1 MAVPNIR
8 IDIASEFRDKGF
20 KQASKASFG
29 LEKQFKQLGKTFLTV
44 FSVAAITKFGKESVR
59 AFKEE
64 ELAANRFEQA
74 LKGVNLGF
82 ATPAIENYLESLERS
97 TAVTKG
103 ELRPAFQ
110 TLAQTTRSI
119 NKSQDILATAL
130 DVSAGSGYDLQTV
143 VNDLSR
149 AYLGNN
155 TSLAKYNIGLTKAE
169 LRTTRFNDVQELLN
183 KQFAGQKAAQLDTYA
198 GKVAF
203 IGAAYERMQTTV
215 GEGLVDAFGM
225 LAGENGIAGT
235 TAAMEEFGTITADV
249 MRGIGY
255 YVGLVTSQIGGEGG
269 LLNKLQSV
277 AMTGNPLA
285 IALFALQKAG
295 QKTRP
300 LFFPT
305 AGIGQPGID
314 AKNRAIEEAAI
325 KRQKELEA
333 LRLKSIKQQE
343 KINRLKQISQ
353 KIDKAASKF
362 DERRIQIAAALQGN
376 ISEEERRRLLELQ
389 TIEELKQAI
398 QEQDVDKAEKLLERL
413 DVLQSQT
420 ETLAE
425 TLINLKAGD
434 PFDAWDEAFANINK
448 QVTDL
453 SKINP
458 FASYAPTLLIVG
470 QTLSGLYQQVLGIQ
484 SQVAALLSQAQ
495 SKSAS
500 TAAAVAS
507 AQSEEADAAKIAAD
521 AAAQAAARATE
532 AAAKAQAEA
541 AAAAAKAAAE
551 RAAAEAAAAA
561 AKSAEEKAAADA
573 AVAAAKAAEEAA
585 KAFQEAAD
593 AAAAAA
599 ATETESV
606 VAAEESAA
614 LAAATY
620 ARTIEEEAAKAAQEA
635 GVIAAASVASIT
647 GSPTAIA
654 AGESGIIGA
663 ISASRPVVVINVAG
677 SVIAQ
682 EDLVDV
688 VQEGILNN
696 SRSGGGV
703 TRYSETAI

>member
-1 MAVPNIR
+1 MALSDEQIK
-8 IDIASEFRDKGF
+8 IIIAAELKKQGFDKAKKATNQLEDNF
-20 KQASKASFG
+20 KK
-29 LEKQFKQLGKTFLTV
+29 LGRTVATV
-44 FSVAAITKFGKESVR
+44 FSVAVITKFAKESVR

-64 ELAANRFEQA
+64 EVAANRFEQA

-82 ATPAIENYLESLERS
+82 ATPAIEDYLESLERA

-225 LAGENGIAGT
+225 LSGENGIAGAT
-235 TAAMEEFGTITADV
+235 GAMEEFGSITADV
-249 MRGIGY
+249 FRGLGY
-255 YVGLVTSQIGGEGG
+255 YIGLVTSQFGGKEGLMNRILG
-269 LLNKLQSV
+269 T

-285 IALFALQKAG
+285 ALIVALQKAG
-295 QKTRP
+295 QKQNTLVTP
-300 LFFPT
+300 FYQL
-305 AGIGQPGID
+305 GIGQPGID

-353 KIDKAASKF
+353 KINVAAAKY

-376 ISEEERRRLLELQ
+376 ISDEERRRLLELQ
-389 TIEELKQAI
+389 TIEDLKQAI

-413 DVLQSQT
+413 DKLQSQT

-425 TLINLKAGD
+425 TLVGLEAGD
-434 PFDAWDEAFANINK
+434 PFAKWETYFDKADELVN
-448 QVTDL
+448 
-453 SKINP
+453 
-458 FASYAPTLLIVG
+458 
-470 QTLSGLYQQVLGIQ
+470 GLVAKLKGIQ
-484 SQVAALLSQAQ
+484 SEVNKLLEDAQA
-495 SKSAS
+495 KSMS
-500 TAAAVAS
+500 AAANVF
-507 AQSEEADAAKIAAD
+507 
-521 AAAQAAARATE
+521 AAQQDKATAYKEAARATAVSANIAASQAASAIAE
-532 AAAKAQAEA
+532 ASAELAAAQTPEEKAVAQAFLEGA
-541 AAAAAKAAAE
+541 T
-551 RAAAEAAAAA
+551 
-561 AKSAEEKAAADA
+561 AAADA
-573 AVAAAKAAEEAA
+573 AKVL
-585 KAFQEAAD
+585 Q
-593 AAAAAA
+593 
-599 ATETESV
+599 ESV
-606 VAAEESAA
+606 VAAEEAAA
-614 LAAATY
+614 LAELDVARNLEQQGLEAMFAAGVPAQTIINMY
-620 ARTIEEEAAKAAQEA
+620 VEGNAVTTQDLADTITDLQYNQQRSGRRTIYSAR
-635 GVIAAASVASIT
+635 
-647 GSPTAIA
+647 AI
-654 AGESGIIGA
+654 
-663 ISASRPVVVINVAG
+663 
-677 SVIAQ
+677 
-682 EDLVDV
+682 
-688 VQEGILNN
+688 
-696 SRSGGGV
+696 
-703 TRYSETAI
+703 

>member
-1 MAVPNIR
+1 MALSDEQIK
-8 IDIASEFRDKGF
+8 IIIAAELKKQGFDKAKKATNQLEDNF
-20 KQASKASFG
+20 KK
-29 LEKQFKQLGKTFLTV
+29 LGRTVATV
-44 FSVAAITKFGKESVR
+44 FSVAVITKFAKESVR

-64 ELAANRFEQA
+64 EVAANRFEQA

-82 ATPAIENYLESLERS
+82 ATPAIEDYLESLERA

-225 LAGENGIAGT
+225 LSGENGIAGAT
-235 TAAMEEFGTITADV
+235 GAMEEFGTITADV
-249 MRGIGY
+249 FRGLGFYIGQ
-255 YVGLVTSQIGGEGG
+255 VTSQIGGSGG
-269 LLNKLQSV
+269 LMAAITGT

-285 IALFALQKAG
+285 ALIVALQKAG

-376 ISEEERRRLLELQ
+376 ISDEERRRLLELQ

-413 DVLQSQT
+413 EVLQNET
-420 ETLAE
+420 ESLAE
-425 TLINLKAGD
+425 TLVNLEAGD
-434 PFDAWDEAFANINK
+434 PFAKWKDYFDKADALVNSLVAK
-448 QVTDL
+448 L
-453 SKINP
+453 K
-458 FASYAPTLLIVG
+458 
-470 QTLSGLYQQVLGIQ
+470 GIQ
-484 SQVAALLSQAQ
+484 SEVNKLLEDAQAR
-495 SKSAS
+495 SM
-500 TAAAVAS
+500 AAAANVF
-507 AQSEEADAAKIAAD
+507 
-521 AAAQAAARATE
+521 AAQQDKATAYKEAARATAVSADIAASQAASAIAE
-532 AAAKAQAEA
+532 ASAQLAAAQTPQEKAVAQAFLEGA
-541 AAAAAKAAAE
+541 T
-551 RAAAEAAAAA
+551 
-561 AKSAEEKAAADA
+561 AAADA
-573 AVAAAKAAEEAA
+573 AKVL
-585 KAFQEAAD
+585 Q
-593 AAAAAA
+593 
-599 ATETESV
+599 ESV
-606 VAAEESAA
+606 VAAEEAAA
-614 LAAATY
+614 LAELDVARNLEQQGLEAMFAAGVPAQTIINMY
-620 ARTIEEEAAKAAQEA
+620 VEGNAVTTQDLADTITDLQYNQQRSGRRTIYSAR
-635 GVIAAASVASIT
+635 
-647 GSPTAIA
+647 AI
-654 AGESGIIGA
+654 
-663 ISASRPVVVINVAG
+663 
-677 SVIAQ
+677 
-682 EDLVDV
+682 
-688 VQEGILNN
+688 
-696 SRSGGGV
+696 
-703 TRYSETAI
+703 

>member
-1 MAVPNIR
+1 MALSEEQIKVV
-8 IDIASEFRDKGF
+8 IAAELKKQGFDKAKKATNQLEDNF
-20 KQASKASFG
+20 KK
-29 LEKQFKQLGKTFLTV
+29 LGRTVATV
-44 FSVAAITKFGKESVR
+44 FSVAVITKFAKESVR

-64 ELAANRFEQA
+64 EVAANRFEQA

-82 ATPAIENYLESLERS
+82 ATPAIEDYLESLERA

-198 GKVAF
+198 GKVSF
-203 IGAAYERMQTTV
+203 ISAAYERMQTTV

-225 LAGENGIAGT
+225 LSGENGIAGA
-235 TAAMEEFGTITADV
+235 TAAMEDFGTITADV
-249 MRGIGY
+249 MRGLGY
-255 YVGLVTSQIGGEGG
+255 YIGQVTSQLGGRGG
-269 LLNKLQSV
+269 LMASIQGT

-285 IALFALQKAG
+285 ALIVALQKAG
-295 QKTRP
+295 EKTRP

-353 KIDKAASKF
+353 KIDKAAAKF

-389 TIEELKQAI
+389 TIEDLKQAI

-413 DVLQSQT
+413 DKLQSQT

-425 TLINLKAGD
+425 TLVGLEAGD
-434 PFDAWDEAFANINK
+434 PFAKWETYFDKADALVN
-448 QVTDL
+448 
-453 SKINP
+453 
-458 FASYAPTLLIVG
+458 
-470 QTLSGLYQQVLGIQ
+470 GLVAKLKGIQ
-484 SQVAALLSQAQ
+484 SEVNKLLEDAQAR
-495 SKSAS
+495 SM
-500 TAAAVAS
+500 AAAANVF
-507 AQSEEADAAKIAAD
+507 
-521 AAAQAAARATE
+521 AAQQDKATAYKEAARATAVSADIAASQAASAIAE
-532 AAAKAQAEA
+532 ASAELAAAQTPQEKAVAQAFLDGA
-541 AAAAAKAAAE
+541 T
-551 RAAAEAAAAA
+551 
-561 AKSAEEKAAADA
+561 AAADA
-573 AVAAAKAAEEAA
+573 AKVL
-585 KAFQEAAD
+585 Q
-593 AAAAAA
+593 
-599 ATETESV
+599 ESV
-606 VAAEESAA
+606 VAAEEAAA
-614 LAAATY
+614 LAELDVARNLEQQGLEAMFAAGVPAQTIINMY
-620 ARTIEEEAAKAAQEA
+620 VEGNAVTTQDLADTITDLQYNQQRSGRRTIYSAR
-635 GVIAAASVASIT
+635 
-647 GSPTAIA
+647 AI
-654 AGESGIIGA
+654 
-663 ISASRPVVVINVAG
+663 
-677 SVIAQ
+677 
-682 EDLVDV
+682 
-688 VQEGILNN
+688 
-696 SRSGGGV
+696 
-703 TRYSETAI
+703 

>member
-1 MAVPNIR
+1 MALSDEQIK
-8 IDIASEFRDKGF
+8 IIIAAELKKQGFDKAKKATNQLEDNF
-20 KQASKASFG
+20 KK
-29 LEKQFKQLGKTFLTV
+29 LGRTVATV
-44 FSVAAITKFGKESVR
+44 FSVAVITKFAKESVR

-64 ELAANRFEQA
+64 EVAANRFEQA

-82 ATPAIENYLESLERS
+82 ATPAIEDYLESLERA

-225 LAGENGIAGT
+225 LSGENGIAGAT
-235 TAAMEEFGTITADV
+235 GAMEEFGTITADV

-425 TLINLKAGD
+425 TLVGLEAGD
-434 PFDAWDEAFANINK
+434 PFAKWETYFNKADELVN
-448 QVTDL
+448 
-453 SKINP
+453 
-458 FASYAPTLLIVG
+458 
-470 QTLSGLYQQVLGIQ
+470 GLVAKLKGIQ
-484 SQVAALLSQAQ
+484 SEVNKLLEDAQARSMAAAANVFAAQQDKATAYKEAAKATAVSADIASSQA
-495 SKSAS
+495 
-500 TAAAVAS
+500 AS
-507 AQSEEADAAKIAAD
+507 AIAQATADL
-521 AAAQAAARATE
+521 AAAQTPQE
-532 AAAKAQAEA
+532 KAVAEA
-541 AAAAAKAAAE
+541 FLEGAM
-551 RAAAEAAAAA
+551 
-561 AKSAEEKAAADA
+561 AAADA
-573 AVAAAKAAEEAA
+573 AKVL
-585 KAFQEAAD
+585 Q
-593 AAAAAA
+593 
-599 ATETESV
+599 ESV
-606 VAAEESAA
+606 VAAEEAAA
-614 LAAATY
+614 LAELDVARNLEQQGLEAMFAAGVPAQTIINMY
-620 ARTIEEEAAKAAQEA
+620 VEGNAVTTQDLADEITDLQYNQQRSGRRTIYSAR
-635 GVIAAASVASIT
+635 
-647 GSPTAIA
+647 AI
-654 AGESGIIGA
+654 
-663 ISASRPVVVINVAG
+663 
-677 SVIAQ
+677 
-682 EDLVDV
+682 
-688 VQEGILNN
+688 
-696 SRSGGGV
+696 
-703 TRYSETAI
+703 

>member
-1 MAVPNIR
+1 MALTDEQIK
-8 IDIASEFRDKGF
+8 IIIAAELKKEGFDKAKKATNQLEDNF
-20 KQASKASFG
+20 KK
-29 LEKQFKQLGKTFLTV
+29 LGRTVATV
-44 FSVAAITKFGKESVR
+44 FSVAVITKFAKESVR

-64 ELAANRFEQA
+64 EVAANRFEQA

-82 ATPAIENYLESLERS
+82 ATPAIEDYLESLERA

-203 IGAAYERMQTTV
+203 VSAAYERMQTTV

-225 LAGENGIAGT
+225 LSGENGIAGAT
-235 TAAMEEFGTITADV
+235 GAMEEFGIITADV

-255 YVGLVTSQIGGEGG
+255 YVGLVTSQIGGESG
-269 LLNKLQSV
+269 LLSKLQSV

-425 TLINLKAGD
+425 TLVGLEAGD
-434 PFDAWDEAFANINK
+434 PFAKWETYFDKADELVN
-448 QVTDL
+448 
-453 SKINP
+453 
-458 FASYAPTLLIVG
+458 
-470 QTLSGLYQQVLGIQ
+470 GLVAKLKGIQ
-484 SQVAALLSQAQ
+484 SEVNKLLEDAQAR
-495 SKSAS
+495 SM
-500 TAAAVAS
+500 AAAANVF
-507 AQSEEADAAKIAAD
+507 
-521 AAAQAAARATE
+521 AAQQDKATAYKEAARATAVSADIAASQAASAIAE
-532 AAAKAQAEA
+532 ASAELAAAQTPQEKAVAQAFLEGA
-541 AAAAAKAAAE
+541 T
-551 RAAAEAAAAA
+551 
-561 AKSAEEKAAADA
+561 AAADA
-573 AVAAAKAAEEAA
+573 AKVL
-585 KAFQEAAD
+585 Q
-593 AAAAAA
+593 
-599 ATETESV
+599 ESV
-606 VAAEESAA
+606 VAAEEAAA
-614 LAAATY
+614 LAELDVARNLEQQGLEAMFAAGVPAQTIINMY
-620 ARTIEEEAAKAAQEA
+620 VEGNAVTTQDLADTITDLQYNQQRSGRRTIYSAR
-635 GVIAAASVASIT
+635 
-647 GSPTAIA
+647 AI
-654 AGESGIIGA
+654 
-663 ISASRPVVVINVAG
+663 
-677 SVIAQ
+677 
-682 EDLVDV
+682 
-688 VQEGILNN
+688 
-696 SRSGGGV
+696 
-703 TRYSETAI
+703 

>member
-1 MAVPNIR
+1 MALTDEQIK
-8 IDIASEFRDKGF
+8 IIIAAELKKEGFDKAKKATNQLEDNF
-20 KQASKASFG
+20 KK
-29 LEKQFKQLGKTFLTV
+29 LGRTVATV
-44 FSVAAITKFGKESVR
+44 FSVAVITKFAKESVR

-64 ELAANRFEQA
+64 EVAANRFEQA

-82 ATPAIENYLESLERS
+82 ATPAIEDYLESLERA

-110 TLAQTTRSI
+110 TLAQTTKSI

-203 IGAAYERMQTTV
+203 ISAAYERMQTTV

-225 LAGENGIAGT
+225 LSGENGIAGAT
-235 TAAMEEFGTITADV
+235 DAMEEFGIITADV

-353 KIDKAASKF
+353 KIDKAAAKF

-389 TIEELKQAI
+389 TIEDLKQAI

-425 TLINLKAGD
+425 TLVGLEAGD
-434 PFDAWDEAFANINK
+434 PFAKWETYFAKADDFIN
-448 QVTDL
+448 
-453 SKINP
+453 
-458 FASYAPTLLIVG
+458 
-470 QTLSGLYQQVLGIQ
+470 GLVAKLKGIQ
-484 SQVAALLSQAQ
+484 SEVNKLLEDAQARSMSAAANVFAAQQDKATAYKEAARATAVSADIAASQA
-495 SKSAS
+495 
-500 TAAAVAS
+500 AS
-507 AQSEEADAAKIAAD
+507 AIAEATAQLSAARTPEQKAQAQAFLEGANAAADAAKIL
-521 AAAQAAARATE
+521 Q
-532 AAAKAQAEA
+532 
-541 AAAAAKAAAE
+541 
-551 RAAAEAAAAA
+551 
-561 AKSAEEKAAADA
+561 
-573 AVAAAKAAEEAA
+573 
-585 KAFQEAAD
+585 
-593 AAAAAA
+593 
-599 ATETESV
+599 ESV
-606 VAAEESAA
+606 VAAEEAAA
-614 LAAATY
+614 LAELDV
-620 ARTIEEEAAKAAQEA
+620 ARNLEQQGLEAMLEA
-635 GVIAAASVASIT
+635 GVPAQTIINMYVEGNAVTTQDLADTIT
-647 GSPTAIA
+647 
-654 AGESGIIGA
+654 
-663 ISASRPVVVINVAG
+663 
-677 SVIAQ
+677 
-682 EDLVDV
+682 DL
-688 VQEGILNN
+688 QYNQQ
-696 SRSGGGV
+696 RSGRR
-703 TRYSETAI
+703 TIYSARAI

>member
-1 MAVPNIR
+1 MALSDEQIK
-8 IDIASEFRDKGF
+8 IIIAAELKKQGFDKAKKATNQLEDNF
-20 KQASKASFG
+20 KK
-29 LEKQFKQLGKTFLTV
+29 LGRTVATV
-44 FSVAAITKFGKESVR
+44 FSVAVITKFAKESVR

-64 ELAANRFEQA
+64 EVAANRFEQA

-82 ATPAIENYLESLERS
+82 ATPAIEDYLESLERA

-119 NKSQDILATAL
+119 NRSQDLLATAL

-225 LAGENGIAGT
+225 LSGENGIAGAT
-235 TAAMEEFGTITADV
+235 GAMEEFGTITADV
-249 MRGIGY
+249 FRGLGFYIGQ
-255 YVGLVTSQIGGEGG
+255 VTSQIGGSGG
-269 LLNKLQSV
+269 LMAAITGT

-285 IALFALQKAG
+285 ALIVALQKAG

-353 KIDKAASKF
+353 KIDKAAAKF

-389 TIEELKQAI
+389 TIEDLKQAI

-413 DVLQSQT
+413 DKLQSQT
-420 ETLAE
+420 EILAE
-425 TLINLKAGD
+425 TLINLEAGD
-434 PFDAWDEAFANINK
+434 PFTNWDDAFKKIFDQINALSKTKPFANWNS
-448 QVTDL
+448 DL
-453 SKINP
+453 QMI
-458 FASYAPTLLIVG
+458 ALTL
-470 QTLSGLYQQVLGIQ
+470 QGLLGTVLGIQ
-484 SQVAALLSQAQ
+484 GKVNSLLTDAK
-495 SKSAS
+495 SKSAN
-500 TAAAVAS
+500 
-507 AQSEEADAAKIAAD
+507 
-521 AAAQAAARATE
+521 AQAAVESAKEEKANAYAIASAATD
-532 AAAKAQAEA
+532 
-541 AAAAAKAAAE
+541 AAAKAAAE
-551 RAAAEAAAAA
+551 AAQRAIEEAQKAIEAAQSKEERDAAEAFLEGANAAAEAAKVLAEAAI
-561 AKSAEEKAAADA
+561 SAEEA
-573 AVAAAKAAEEAA
+573 
-585 KAFQEAAD
+585 
-593 AAAAAA
+593 
-599 ATETESV
+599 
-606 VAAEESAA
+606 AA
-614 LAAATY
+614 LAAASEALELAVSGDIADLEAQASRINAPITVVVEGSVVTAQDLADTITDLQY
-620 ARTIEEEAAKAAQEA
+620 NQQRSGRRTIYSAR
-635 GVIAAASVASIT
+635 
-647 GSPTAIA
+647 AI
-654 AGESGIIGA
+654 
-663 ISASRPVVVINVAG
+663 
-677 SVIAQ
+677 
-682 EDLVDV
+682 
-688 VQEGILNN
+688 
-696 SRSGGGV
+696 
-703 TRYSETAI
+703 

>member
-1 MAVPNIR
+1 MALTDEQIK
-8 IDIASEFRDKGF
+8 IIIAAELKKQGFDKAKKATNQLEDNF
-20 KQASKASFG
+20 KK
-29 LEKQFKQLGKTFLTV
+29 LGRTVATV
-44 FSVAAITKFGKESVR
+44 FSVAVITKFAKESVR

-64 ELAANRFEQA
+64 EVAANRFEQA

-82 ATPAIENYLESLERS
+82 ATPAIEDYLESLERA

-119 NKSQDILATAL
+119 NRSQDLLATAL

-225 LAGENGIAGT
+225 LSGENGIAGAT
-235 TAAMEEFGTITADV
+235 GAMEEFGTITADV
-249 MRGIGY
+249 FRGLGFYIGQ
-255 YVGLVTSQIGGEGG
+255 VTSQIGGSGG
-269 LLNKLQSV
+269 LMAAITGT

-285 IALFALQKAG
+285 ALIVALQKAG

-353 KIDKAASKF
+353 KIDKAAAKF

-376 ISEEERRRLLELQ
+376 ISDEERRRLLELQ
-389 TIEELKQAI
+389 TIEDLKQAI

-413 DVLQSQT
+413 DKLQSQT

-425 TLINLKAGD
+425 TLVGLEAGD
-434 PFDAWDEAFANINK
+434 PFAKWETYFDKADALVN
-448 QVTDL
+448 
-453 SKINP
+453 
-458 FASYAPTLLIVG
+458 
-470 QTLSGLYQQVLGIQ
+470 GLVAKLKGIQ
-484 SQVAALLSQAQ
+484 SEVNKLLEDAQARSMAAAANVFAAQQDKATAYKEAARATAVSADIAASQAA
-495 SKSAS
+495 SAIAEAS
-500 TAAAVAS
+500 AELAAAQTPQEKAVAQ
-507 AQSEEADAAKIAAD
+507 AFLDGAIAAADAAKIL
-521 AAAQAAARATE
+521 Q
-532 AAAKAQAEA
+532 
-541 AAAAAKAAAE
+541 
-551 RAAAEAAAAA
+551 
-561 AKSAEEKAAADA
+561 
-573 AVAAAKAAEEAA
+573 
-585 KAFQEAAD
+585 
-593 AAAAAA
+593 
-599 ATETESV
+599 ESV
-606 VAAEESAA
+606 VAAEEAAA
-614 LAAATY
+614 LAELDVARNLEQQGLEAMFAAGVPAQTIINMY
-620 ARTIEEEAAKAAQEA
+620 VEGNAVTTQDLADTITDLQYNQQRSGRRTIYSAR
-635 GVIAAASVASIT
+635 
-647 GSPTAIA
+647 AI
-654 AGESGIIGA
+654 
-663 ISASRPVVVINVAG
+663 
-677 SVIAQ
+677 
-682 EDLVDV
+682 
-688 VQEGILNN
+688 
-696 SRSGGGV
+696 
-703 TRYSETAI
+703 

>member
-119 NKSQDILATAL
+119 NRSQDLLATAL

-225 LAGENGIAGT
+225 LSGENGIAGAT
-235 TAAMEEFGTITADV
+235 GAMEEFGTITADV
-249 MRGIGY
+249 FRGLGFYIGQ
-255 YVGLVTSQIGGEGG
+255 VTSQIGGSGG
-269 LLNKLQSV
+269 LMAAITGT

-285 IALFALQKAG
+285 ALIVALQKAG

-353 KIDKAASKF
+353 KIDKAAAKF

-389 TIEELKQAI
+389 TIEDLKQAI

-413 DVLQSQT
+413 DKLQSQT
-420 ETLAE
+420 EILAE
-425 TLINLKAGD
+425 TLINLEAGD
-434 PFDAWDEAFANINK
+434 PFTNWDDAFKKIFDQINALSKTKPFANWNS
-448 QVTDL
+448 DL
-453 SKINP
+453 QMI
-458 FASYAPTLLIVG
+458 ALTL
-470 QTLSGLYQQVLGIQ
+470 QGLLGTVLGIQ
-484 SQVAALLSQAQ
+484 GKVNSLLTDAK
-495 SKSAS
+495 SKSAN
-500 TAAAVAS
+500 
-507 AQSEEADAAKIAAD
+507 
-521 AAAQAAARATE
+521 AQAAVESAKEEKANAYAIASAATD
-532 AAAKAQAEA
+532 
-541 AAAAAKAAAE
+541 AAAKAAAE
-551 RAAAEAAAAA
+551 AAQRAIEEAQKAIEAAQSKEERDAAEAFLEGANAAAEAAKVLAEAAI
-561 AKSAEEKAAADA
+561 SAEEA
-573 AVAAAKAAEEAA
+573 
-585 KAFQEAAD
+585 
-593 AAAAAA
+593 
-599 ATETESV
+599 
-606 VAAEESAA
+606 AA
-614 LAAATY
+614 LAAASEALELAVSGDIADLEAQASRINAPITVVVEGSVVTAQDLADTITDLQY
-620 ARTIEEEAAKAAQEA
+620 NQQRSGRRTIYSAR
-635 GVIAAASVASIT
+635 
-647 GSPTAIA
+647 AI
-654 AGESGIIGA
+654 
-663 ISASRPVVVINVAG
+663 
-677 SVIAQ
+677 
-682 EDLVDV
+682 
-688 VQEGILNN
+688 
-696 SRSGGGV
+696 
-703 TRYSETAI
+703 